1 MNGLQLTFHY
11 GSLIWAVL
19 SILLLLVA
27 WQAARQ
33 QQIACHKKLMILL
46 TTMAWLFILSYLLR
60 YRFPELNR
68 PIPREYILWF
78 ALHGTVALMPL
89 VGAGCLLFAR
99 LRLSVTHHFNRHHRR
114 YAQILVPLWFF
125 THIGGL
131 FNLWLLG

>member
-19 SILLLLVA
+19 SMALLLVA
-27 WQAARQ
+27 WQAAHQ
-33 QQIACHKKLMILL
+33 KQIARHKKLMILL

-78 ALHGTVALMPL
+78 ALHGTVALLPL
-89 VGAGCLLFAR
+89 VGASCLLFAR
-99 LRLSVTHHFNRHHRR
+99 LRLSATHHFNRYHRR
-114 YAQILVPLWFF
+114 YALVLVPLWFF